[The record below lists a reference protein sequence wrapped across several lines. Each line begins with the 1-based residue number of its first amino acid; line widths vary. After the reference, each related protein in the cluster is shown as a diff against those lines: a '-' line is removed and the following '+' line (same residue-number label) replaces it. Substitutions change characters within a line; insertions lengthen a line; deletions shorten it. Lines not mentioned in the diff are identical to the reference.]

1 MKMKNKASSTRL
13 YCYSNEDESSHESFS
28 NSFRKRRKIIKD
40 KKYNCTEYIKRPNPA
55 YTYTFTESKELDL
68 SRENNRESSEEFNNY
83 NDSSD
88 DNLQVIDKLTNEIER
103 ILIDIYNNHI
113 KADKNKNGIDISK
126 YERHISETSLN
137 FDKHYNIFI
146 LQILSEKIKLLV
158 QVNFILKFF

>member
-1 MKMKNKASSTRL
+1 M
-13 YCYSNEDESSHESFS
+13 FS
-28 NSFRKRRKIIKD
+28 
-40 KKYNCTEYIKRPNPA
+40 
-55 YTYTFTESKELDL
+55 ESKELDL
-68 SRENNRESSEEFNNY
+68 SGDEERESSEEFYNY

-88 DNLQVIDKLTNEIER
+88 DNIQVIDKLTNETER

-113 KADKNKNGIDISK
+113 KANKNKNGIDISK

-158 QVNFILKFF
+158 QVIYFFYFKNCSVILSY